1 MALLL
6 RGKPNLLRWYIPD
19 GFLLLLQRYY
29 VAYPLSHG
37 GGKKKGRVER
47 PVCEPDSELPVVHLL
62 NTSSSG
68 ISGKKELL
76 MWLTP
81 PPPFQ
86 KN

>member
-1 MALLL
+1 MAPLL

-37 GGKKKGRVER
+37 VGLGGKGVCVEK

-62 NTSSSG
+62 NTSSCG

-81 PPPFQ
+81 PS
-86 KN
+86 KK